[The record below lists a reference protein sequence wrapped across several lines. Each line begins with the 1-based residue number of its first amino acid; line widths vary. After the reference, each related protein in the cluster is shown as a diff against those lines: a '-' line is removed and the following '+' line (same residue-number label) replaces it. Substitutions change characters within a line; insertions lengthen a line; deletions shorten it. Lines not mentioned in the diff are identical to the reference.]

1 MTEENIQNT
10 VSDADAHAD
19 AMYGTEEEDF
29 ATLFEKSSTGSKRLE
44 PGQKVNARVVS
55 ISGDYVFIDLGGKSE
70 GVINLNEFIQEDGT
84 YKVSE
89 GETIDAF
96 FVNFSDGLKR
106 FTSKT
111 RGYSTVDLQGIRNAY
126 EASLPVNGKVVS
138 ELKGGFE
145 VHVGKVRCFCPFSH
159 IDLKGERKSEPYIS
173 QTFPFKVLEYKENGR
188 NVILSRRVLLE
199 EEQQE
204 RLVQFKES
212 LQVGME
218 VTGKI
223 RAIQK
228 FGAFVD
234 LGGIDGLIP
243 SSELSWNRAERAEN
257 LLSVGQ
263 EVTVRVI
270 AIDWEKNRLTL
281 SIKSMQPDPYAS
293 AAENYPV
300 DSMVKGTIVRLENF
314 GAFVNLE
321 PGVDGLIPIS
331 KFGAG
336 KRIKHPKEVV
346 EVGQL
351 VEARVIDIDAASR
364 KITLSMEQK
373 INIED
378 IQFPAVGDIVNGTVE
393 KVIPAGVFLKIGEHL
408 NGFIPNSEMGT
419 PRGTNH
425 NRMFPAGTAMQAIV
439 TEVDRNRKKVTLS
452 RNKVDEKIEEDTYNS
467 YRDSVKKEEQ
477 ATGGLGN
484 LGDLLREKWG
494 SL

>member
-1 MTEENIQNT
+1 MTEENVQNAIPE
-10 VSDADAHAD
+10 ADTNANT
-19 AMYGTEEEDF
+19 MYGAEEEDF
-29 ATLFEKSSTGSKRLE
+29 ATLFEKSSAGSRRLD
-44 PGQKVNARVVS
+44 PGQKISARIVS

-70 GVINLNEFIQEDGT
+70 GVINVNEFLKEDGT
-84 YKVSE
+84 YHVSE
-89 GETIDAF
+89 GDTIDAF
-96 FVNFSDGLKR
+96 FVAFSDGLKR
-106 FTSKT
+106 FTSRSK
-111 RGYSTVDLQGIRNAY
+111 GYSTVDLQGIRNAY
-126 EASLPVNGKVVS
+126 EANLPVNGKVTV

-145 VHVGKVRCFCPFSH
+145 VHIGKVRCFCPFSH
-159 IDLKGERKSEPYIS
+159 IDLKGERKSESYIN
-173 QTFPFKVLEYKENGR
+173 QTFPFKILEYKENGR
-188 NVILSRRVLLE
+188 NVILSRRMLLE

-204 RLVQFKES
+204 RVAKFKES

-218 VTGKI
+218 VTGRV

-243 SSELSWNRAERAEN
+243 TSELSWNRAERADN
-257 LLSVGQ
+257 LLSTGQ
-263 EVTVRVI
+263 EVTVKVI
-270 AIDWEKNRLTL
+270 AIDWERNRLTL
-281 SIKSMQPDPYAS
+281 SMKSMQPDPYAS
-293 AAENYPV
+293 AADKYPV
-300 DSMVKGTIVRLENF
+300 DTMVNGTVVRLESF

-321 PGVDGLIPIS
+321 PGIDGLIPIS
-331 KFGAG
+331 KFGTG
-336 KRIKHPKEVV
+336 KRIKHPKEAV

-373 INIED
+373 INFDE
-378 IQFPAVGDIVNGTVE
+378 IQLPSVSDIVNGTVE

-408 NGFIPNSEMGT
+408 TGFIPNSEMGT

-425 NRMFPAGTAMQAIV
+425 NRMFPPGTAMQAIV
-439 TEVDRNRKKVTLS
+439 TEIDKNRKKVTLS
-452 RNKVDEKIEEDTYNS
+452 RNKVDEKIEEDAYNS
-467 YRDSVKKEEQ
+467 YRDTVKKEEK

>member
-1 MTEENIQNT
+1 MTEENIQN
-10 VSDADAHAD
+10 SAYDANTI
-19 AMYGTEEEDF
+19 GTEEEDF
-29 ATLFEKSSTGSKRLE
+29 ATLFEKSSTGSKRLD
-44 PGQKVNARVVS
+44 PGQKVNAKIVS
-55 ISGDYVFIDLGGKSE
+55 ISGDYVFVDLGGKSE
-70 GVINLNEFIQEDGT
+70 GVINLNEFLKEDGT
-84 YKVSE
+84 YHVNE
-89 GETIDAF
+89 GDTIDAF
-96 FVNFSDGLKR
+96 FVAFSDGLKR
-106 FTSKT
+106 FTSRSK
-111 RGYSTVDLQGIRNAY
+111 GYSTVDLQGIRNAY
-126 EASLPVNGKVVS
+126 EANLPVNGKVVS

-159 IDLKGERKSEPYIS
+159 IDLKGERRSEPYIN
-173 QTFPFKVLEYKENGR
+173 QTFPFKILEYKENGR
-188 NVILSRRVLLE
+188 NVILSRRALLE

-204 RLVQFKES
+204 RLREFKES

-228 FGAFVD
+228 FGAFID

-257 LLSVGQ
+257 LLSTGQ
-263 EVTVRVI
+263 EVTVKVI

-281 SIKSMQPDPYAS
+281 SIKSMQPDPYTN
-293 AAENYPV
+293 AAENYPI
-300 DSMVKGTIVRLENF
+300 DRTVKGTIVRLENF

-331 KFGAG
+331 KFGTG
-336 KRIKHPKEVV
+336 RRIKHPKEVV

-351 VEARVIDIDAASR
+351 VEARVIDVDAANR

-373 INIED
+373 INLEE
-378 IQFPAVGDIVNGTVE
+378 IQLPSVSDIVNGTVE
-393 KVIPAGVFLKIGEHL
+393 RVIPAGVFLKIGDYL
-408 NGFIPNSEMGT
+408 TGFIPNSEMGT

-425 NRMFPAGTAMQAIV
+425 NRMFPSGTTMQAIV
-439 TEVDRNRKKVTLS
+439 IEVDRNRRKVTLS

-477 ATGGLGN
+477 ATGGLGSF
-484 LGDLLREKWG
+484 GDLLREKWG

>member
-1 MTEENIQNT
+1 MTEENIQN
-10 VSDADAHAD
+10 SAHDADIIS
-19 AMYGTEEEDF
+19 TEEEDF
-29 ATLFEKSSTGSKRLE
+29 ATLFEKSGAGSKRLE
-44 PGQKVNARVVS
+44 PGQKVNAKIVS

-70 GVINLNEFIQEDGT
+70 GVINLNEFLKEDGT
-84 YKVSE
+84 YHVNE
-89 GETIDAF
+89 GDAIDAF
-96 FVNFSDGLKR
+96 FVAFSDGLKR
-106 FTSKT
+106 FTSRSK
-111 RGYSTVDLQGIRNAY
+111 GYSTVDLQGIRNAY
-126 EASLPVNGKVVS
+126 EANLPVNGKVVS

-159 IDLKGERKSEPYIS
+159 IDLKGERRSEMYIN

-204 RLVQFKES
+204 RLREFKES

-243 SSELSWNRAERAEN
+243 TSELSWNRSERAEN
-257 LLSVGQ
+257 LLSTGQ
-263 EVTVRVI
+263 EVMVKVI

-281 SIKSMQPDPYAS
+281 SIKSMQPDPYAN
-293 AAENYPV
+293 ATDNYPI
-300 DSMVKGTIVRLENF
+300 DSTVKGTVVRLESF

-331 KFGAG
+331 KFGTG
-336 KRIKHPKEVV
+336 KRIKHPREAV
-346 EVGQL
+346 EVGQP
-351 VEARVIDIDAASR
+351 VEAHVIDIDAVNR

-373 INIED
+373 INIEE
-378 IQFPAVGDIVNGTVE
+378 IQFPAVSDIVNGTVE
-393 KVIPAGVFLKIGEHL
+393 KVIPAGVFLKIGDYL
-408 NGFIPNSEMGT
+408 TGFIPNSEMGT

-439 TEVDRNRKKVTLS
+439 TEVDRKRKKVTLS

-477 ATGGLGN
+477 ATGGLGS

-494 SL
+494 SLQQ

>member
-1 MTEENIQNT
+1 MTEENTQNT
-10 VSDADAHAD
+10 IPDADTNAST
-19 AMYGTEEEDF
+19 MYGTEEEDF
-29 ATLFEKSSTGSKRLE
+29 ATLFEKSSSGSKRLE
-44 PGQKVNARVVS
+44 PGQRVNATIVS

-70 GVINLNEFIQEDGT
+70 GVINLNEFLKEDGT
-84 YKVSE
+84 YHVSE
-89 GETIDAF
+89 GDTIDAF
-96 FVNFSDGLKR
+96 FVAFSDGLKR
-106 FTSKT
+106 FTSRSK
-111 RGYSTVDLQGIRNAY
+111 GYSTVDLQGIRNAY
-126 EASLPVNGKVVS
+126 EANLPVNGKVTG

-145 VHVGKVRCFCPFSH
+145 VHIGKIRCFCPFSH
-159 IDLKGERKSEPYIS
+159 IDMKGERKSESYIN
-173 QTFPFKVLEYKENGR
+173 QTFPFKILEYKENGR
-188 NVILSRRVLLE
+188 NVILSRRILLE

-204 RLVQFKES
+204 RLAEFRES
-212 LQVGME
+212 LQVGIE
-218 VTGKI
+218 VTGRV

-243 SSELSWNRAERAEN
+243 SSELSWNRAEKAEN
-257 LLSVGQ
+257 ILSTGQ
-263 EVTVRVI
+263 EVTVKVI

-293 AAENYPV
+293 AADKYPIE
-300 DSMVKGTIVRLENF
+300 SMVKGIVVRLEGF

-331 KFGAG
+331 KFGTG

-346 EVGQL
+346 EVGQWL
-351 VEARVIDIDAASR
+351 EARVIDVNAASR

-373 INIED
+373 IDLDAIQLPSVSD
-378 IQFPAVGDIVNGTVE
+378 IIHGTVE
-393 KVIPAGVFLKIGEHL
+393 KVIPAGVFLRIGDYL
-408 NGFIPNSEMGT
+408 TGFIPNSEMGT

-425 NRMFPAGTAMQAIV
+425 NRMFPAGTALQAIV
-439 TEVDRNRKKVTLS
+439 TEVDKHRKKVTLS
-452 RNKVDEKIEEDTYNS
+452 RNKVDEKIEEDVYNS
-467 YRDSVKKEEQ
+467 YRDTVKKEEQ